1 MYLVLEYM
9 KRGDLVN
16 VLKKRTEEERKLQGA
31 SLNVTGSDDIT
42 TQFSPLPDFDL
53 WHIFRQI
60 VSGVRY
66 LHFQNIVHGDIK
78 PQVNIISF
86 ETINFDLILF

>member
-78 PQVNIISF
+78 PQVNIIGF
-86 ETINFDLILF
+86 ETINFVLILF